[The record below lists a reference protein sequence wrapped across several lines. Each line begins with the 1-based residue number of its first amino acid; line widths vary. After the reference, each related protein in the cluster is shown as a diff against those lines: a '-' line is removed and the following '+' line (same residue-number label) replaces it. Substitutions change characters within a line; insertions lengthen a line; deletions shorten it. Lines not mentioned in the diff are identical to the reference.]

1 MTTFFQKPVAAVLSV
16 LLLVAALV
24 TVYSAAFIVDQAEQ
38 AIIVEFGEPKG
49 ELIARPGLYWKKP
62 FIQVV
67 RRFDKR
73 LLVWDGDPNQIPTLG
88 REFIS
93 VDTTARWRI
102 VDPLRFLKSVRDE
115 AGARSRLDDIID
127 SVVRDKVSNTEL
139 EEIVRSK
146 DWNPRPADATE
157 EAEVL
162 GKDEQLAAAPK
173 KGREQLTREIIVDA
187 QKVIA
192 PLGIE
197 LIDVR
202 IRRLN
207 YIDEVRSKVE
217 DRMISER
224 ERVAEHFRSEG
235 AGRSSEID
243 GETEREQQR
252 IASEGGRRAEEIR
265 GRADAEVTRI
275 YGEVYGRDPE
285 FYAFF
290 RTLESY
296 AKSIGANTTL
306 MVRAN
311 SELYKYLQDIS
322 VRRH

>member
-1 MTTFFQKPVAAVLSV
+1 MNA
-16 LLLVAALV
+16 LLRQPIALLAIAGGIAFALAAL
-24 TVYSAAFIVDQAEQ
+24 TSALYVLDQAEQ

-49 ELIARPGLYWKKP
+49 GVVTRPGLHWKKP
-62 FIQVV
+62 FVQEV

-73 LLVWDGDPNQIPTLG
+73 LIVWDGDPNQIPTRG

-115 AGARSRLDDIID
+115 SGARSRLNDIID

-146 DWNPRPADATE
+146 DWNPNPSVVE
-157 EAEVL
+157 EVAVL
-162 GKDEQLAAAPK
+162 GTDVDLKVAPK
-173 KGREQLTREIIVDA
+173 KGREQLTREITADA
-187 QKVIA
+187 QKAIA

-197 LIDVR
+197 LVDVR

-217 DRMISER
+217 ERMIAER
-224 ERVAEHFRSEG
+224 QRVAEHFRSEG
-235 AGRSSEID
+235 AGRSAEID
-243 GETEREQQR
+243 GETDREQQR
-252 IASEGGRRAEEIR
+252 INSEGMRRAEEIR
-265 GRADAEVTRI
+265 GQADGEVTKI
-275 YGEVYGRDPE
+275 YGQAYSKDSE
-285 FYAFF
+285 FFAFF

-296 AKSIGANTTL
+296 AKGIGFNTTL
-306 MVRAN
+306 MLRAD
-311 SELYKYLQDIS
+311 SEFYKYLQDIAP
-322 VRRH
+322 RRR